1 MVEGALYPIPT
12 LNGTLAGGVR
22 TVIVSPEGEAFL
34 TEPQKE
40 YLKSL
45 ILMSGD
51 PLTIT
56 YDITGSTID
65 NDAISIEQGDSYTAT
80 VTSENKKYWLNVT
93 VLMGGVNVTNAVI
106 TRSSFNTVV
115 ISIPNVT
122 GNIRITASVETYIH
136 SLNVTYDSASAFKN
150 VYEDT
155 DIDELKSY
163 LSCYLIGY
171 LDNEEPEEIQLT
183 DDEYVIE
190 GDLTLPESA
199 GNSGNA
205 NLVAKWTYSASVRK
219 SFHVKVWRR
228 TT

>member
-12 LNGTLAGGVR
+12 LNGTLSGGVR

-56 YDITGSTID
+56 YDLTGSTID
-65 NDAISIEQGDSYTAT
+65 NDTTSIEQGDSYTAT
-80 VTSENKKYWLNVT
+80 ITSVNKKYWLNVT
-93 VLMGGVNVTNAVI
+93 ILMSGVNVTNAVI
-106 TRSSFNTVV
+106 TRSSFNTVI
-115 ISIPNVT
+115 ISIPNAT
-122 GNIRITASVETYIH
+122 GNIKIVASAEPYIH
-136 SLNVTYDSASAFKN
+136 SLNTTYDSASAFKN

-155 DIDELKSY
+155 DIDELKLY

-171 LDNEEPEEIQLT
+171 LDNEEPEEIPLT
-183 DDEYVIE
+183 DDEYIIE

-199 GNSGNA
+199 GKSGNV
-205 NLVAKWTYSASVRK
+205 NLVAKWVYSASVKK

>member
-12 LNGTLAGGVR
+12 LNGSLSGGVR
-22 TVIVSPEGEAFL
+22 TVIVSPEGEVFL

-45 ILMSGD
+45 LLMPGD

-56 YDITGSTID
+56 YDLTGSTID
-65 NDAISIEQGDSYTAT
+65 NDATSIEQGDSYTAT
-80 VTSENKKYWLNVT
+80 ITSVNKKYWLNVT

-106 TRSSFNTVV
+106 TRSSFNTVI
-115 ISIPNVT
+115 ISIPSAT
-122 GNIRITASVETYIH
+122 GNIKIVASVEPYIH
-136 SLNVTYDSASAFKN
+136 SLNTTYDTASAFKN

-163 LSCYLIGY
+163 LSCYLIGGY
-171 LDNEEPEEIQLT
+171 LDNEEEIPLT
-183 DDEYVIE
+183 DDEYIIE
-190 GDLTLPESA
+190 GDLTLPESV
-199 GNSGNA
+199 GNSGNV
-205 NLVAKWTYSASVRK
+205 NLVAKWVYSASVK
-219 SFHVKVWRR
+219 KFFHVKVWRR